1 MKRFLFL
8 FLFFCIQSLLYAE
21 SIEQQYPVVKTFFP
35 QATHFSE
42 AEGKPPAISVY
53 KDKTLL
59 GYIFE
64 TVQVAP
70 IPAYSGKPINIL
82 MGMDITGK
90 IRGSKILEHHEPI
103 LLVGIPESKLQDFSN
118 QYTDKQVTDRVK
130 VGSGSQPD
138 HIYVDAITG
147 ATVTVLVV
155 NETMMRA
162 ARKIAISR
170 KIMEAKN
177 QQNAAT
183 VRMDHDKP
191 ASWQDLTG
199 NGAIRRLHLNRGDVD
214 KAFAGKETEE
224 TNAETD
230 EERAEEFIDLYYA
243 YLDVPTIGR
252 NLLGDDQYKW
262 LKTEL
267 KEGDHAIA
275 VLANGTYSFKG
286 NGFVRGGIF
295 DRVQLEQDQ
304 TITFHDLD
312 YFRLSDVYAEGMP
325 DFKEMAIFI
334 IRAANEFNP
343 AEPWNFELLVRR
355 QTGPLSSIFSN
366 FSSEYQLPEDYLKLP
381 PPPVKLLEETEPM
394 PIWLTVWHEKTFEI
408 IVLVMGLVVLSLILI
423 LQDWLVRYPKILKR
437 IRIGFL
443 LYTLIF
449 IGWYAL
455 AQLSVVNVLTFVN
468 AVMNDFRW
476 DTFLIDPL
484 MFILWGFVAVTLL
497 IVGRGVYCGWL
508 CPFGALQDLIN
519 QVARYFK
526 VKQWEFPDL
535 IHERLWAIKYII
547 LLGLFAISLQSLG
560 EAERFAEVEPFKTV
574 IILHFQRQWGFLF
587 YGILLL
593 ILTIFNHKFYCKY
606 LCPLG
611 AALAIA
617 AKMRLFD
624 WLRRRNECGS
634 PCQLCAVRCEVR
646 AIDKTGH
653 INPNECHYCL
663 DCQVTYWDN
672 HDCPPLIA
680 KRKRKEKSHRAKQS
694 VKQMEQAMGTKS
706 GLDDISPKK

>member
-1 MKRFLFL
+1 MSINR
-8 FLFFCIQSLLYAE
+8 LFFIFLCLVFHSAFAQDIA
-21 SIEQQYPVVKTFFP
+21 QQFPIAKSFFP
-35 QATHFSE
+35 NANQFGE
-42 AEGKPPAISVY
+42 IEGTPPAAPIY
-53 KDKTLL
+53 KDKELL

-64 TVQVAP
+64 TVSVAP

-82 MGMDITGK
+82 VGMDMAGKITGT
-90 IRGSKILEHHEPI
+90 KILEHHEPI
-103 LLVGIPESKLQDFSN
+103 LLVGIPEQKLQDFSN
-118 QYTDKQVTDRVK
+118 QYIDKKVTDRVK

-155 NETMMRA
+155 NETIMRA
-162 ARKIAISR
+162 AKKIAISR

-177 QQNAAT
+177 RANLAK
-183 VRMDHDKP
+183 VLMDHNKP
-191 ASWQDLTG
+191 ATWQDLTG
-199 NGAIRRLHLNRGDVD
+199 NDAIRRLHLNRGDID
-214 KAFAGKETEE
+214 KAFEGKETNE
-224 TNAETD
+224 TNATTE
-230 EERAEEFIDLYYA
+230 EERNKEFIDLYYT

-262 LKTEL
+262 LQTEL

-275 VLANGTYSFKG
+275 ILANGTYSFKG

-325 DFKEMAIFI
+325 EFKEMAIFI

-343 AEPWNFELLVRR
+343 AEPWTFELLVRR

-366 FSSEYQLPEDYLKLP
+366 FSSQYQLPNDYLELP
-381 PPPVKLLEETEPM
+381 PPAVTLIEEDPI
-394 PIWLTVWHEKTFEI
+394 PIWLTVWHEKTFQI
-408 IVLVMGLVVLSLILI
+408 IVLLAGLFCLSLILI
-423 LQDWLVRYPKILKR
+423 LQDWLVRYPKLLKR
-437 IRIGFL
+437 IRISFL
-443 LYTLIF
+443 IYTVVF
-449 IGWYAL
+449 IGWYSL

-468 AVMNDFRW
+468 AVMNDFQW
-476 DTFLIDPL
+476 ETFLIDPL

-560 EAERFAEVEPFKTV
+560 QAERFAEVEPFKTV
-574 IILHFQRQWGFLF
+574 IILHFQRQWAFLF
-587 YGILLL
+587 YGVLLL

-624 WLRRRNECGS
+624 WLRRRNECGN

-653 INPNECHYCL
+653 INANECHYCL
-663 DCQVTYWDN
+663 DCQVTYWDD

-680 KRKRKEKSHRAKQS
+680 KRKRKEKSHKAKQS
-694 VKQMEQAMGTKS
+694 VKQMEQAIGAKS
-706 GLDDISPKK
+706 GLDKINKP